1 MAIWKISIKY
11 TTKIMGCGQLEKG
24 MFVEYVKN
32 DSFFDPIHG
41 RPEDKNA
48 QNELFKS
55 KYGLDLKSV
64 GAIDD
69 AHLVCEKI
77 G

>member
-1 MAIWKISIKY
+1 
-11 TTKIMGCGQLEKG
+11 

-48 QNELFKS
+48 LNELFKS